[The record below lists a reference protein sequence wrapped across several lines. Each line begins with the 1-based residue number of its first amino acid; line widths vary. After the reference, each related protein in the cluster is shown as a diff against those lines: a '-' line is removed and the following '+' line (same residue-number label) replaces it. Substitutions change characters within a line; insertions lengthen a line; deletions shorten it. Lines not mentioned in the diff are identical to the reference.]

1 MQEDNQAPLSTTP
14 FITLNEPALYSITF
28 MTANPNDE
36 HPDGHMTNYVG
47 VATSQERAVA
57 QGIAQIEKTDPPLAE
72 LGRLYGGFKVV
83 CVVKQSES
91 YIRKEFAKLSP
102 PRMFP
107 PFEPLSEKQIGI
119 VNAFLAHILA
129 TKDRTVF
136 DVLRP
141 FLTPYEIALIENSFP
156 SDLAPLSSI
165 TPGKMKIDEAF
176 YFKNDGATC

>member
-14 FITLNEPALYSITF
+14 FAALTEPALYSITL
-28 MTANPNDE
+28 MTVNPDGE

-47 VATSQERAVA
+47 VATSQERAIA
-57 QGIAQIEKTDPPLAE
+57 QGITQIEKTDPPLAE

-83 CVVKQSES
+83 CVVKRSES
-91 YIRKEFAKLSP
+91 SIRKAFEKLAP
-102 PRMFP
+102 PRMYP
-107 PFEPLSEKQIGI
+107 PPEPPSEKQTGI

-141 FLTPYEIALIENSFP
+141 FLTPYEIALIES
-156 SDLAPLSSI
+156 SLSLS
-165 TPGKMKIDEAF
+165 TV
-176 YFKNDGATC
+176 